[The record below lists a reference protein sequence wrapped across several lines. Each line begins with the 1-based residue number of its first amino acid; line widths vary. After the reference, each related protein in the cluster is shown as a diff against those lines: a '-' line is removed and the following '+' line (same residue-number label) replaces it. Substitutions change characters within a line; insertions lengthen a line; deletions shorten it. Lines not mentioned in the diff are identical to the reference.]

1 MKTLAELE
9 EIRKRTF
16 DEIGMRAH
24 TDYTR
29 VVVGMATCGIAAGA
43 REVMNAFVSEIQK
56 RDIADVN
63 VSATGC
69 VGVCRLEPIV
79 DVIDKDGKKVT
90 YVHMTPEKVAKVV
103 LEHLANGKICL
114 EYTLQEEE

>member
-1 MKTLAELE
+1 VKTLAELE
-9 EIRKRTF
+9 EIRKKTF
-16 DEIGMRAH
+16 DEIGMRTN
-24 TDYTR
+24 TDSIR

-56 RDIADVN
+56 RDIHDVN

-69 VGVCRLEPIV
+69 VGVCRLEPLV
-79 DVIDKDGKKVT
+79 DVIDKNGKKVT
-90 YVHMTPEKVAKVV
+90 YVNMTPERAAKVV

-114 EYTLQEEE
+114 DYTLKEEK

>member
-9 EIRKRTF
+9 KIRRKTL
-16 DEIGMRAH
+16 DEIGMRAG
-24 TDYTR
+24 TDSIR

-56 RDIADVN
+56 RNLHNIN

-69 VGVCRLEPIV
+69 IGVCRLEPIV

-90 YVHMTPEKVAKVV
+90 YVNMTAEKAAIVV
-103 LEHLANGKICL
+103 FEHIANGRICTD
-114 EYTLQEEE
+114 YTLKEEL